1 MELTL
6 NLAWMVLVTL
16 MSWLWIR
23 RTPRENESRWTQ
35 FVALAVIILILFPA
49 ISMTDDLMA
58 AQNLAETSSC
68 QRKDHVCTDATSTH
82 HAVPDLFFA
91 GFCSALSRILDCRFA
106 RQSPDRFGENSRCR
120 FHPNSASSG
129 CLIDLLSFHIS
140 WLKYFL

>member
-68 QRKDHVCTDATSTH
+68 QRKDNVCTDATSTH
-82 HAVPDLFFA
+82 HAVPDLFLPVFA
-91 GFCSALSRILDCRFA
+91 VLYPGSLTFALPDYRPTASAKTPA
-106 RQSPDRFGENSRCR
+106 V
-120 FHPNSASSG
+120 AS
-129 CLIDLLSFHIS
+129 IQTRPPPVP
-140 WLKYFL
+140 